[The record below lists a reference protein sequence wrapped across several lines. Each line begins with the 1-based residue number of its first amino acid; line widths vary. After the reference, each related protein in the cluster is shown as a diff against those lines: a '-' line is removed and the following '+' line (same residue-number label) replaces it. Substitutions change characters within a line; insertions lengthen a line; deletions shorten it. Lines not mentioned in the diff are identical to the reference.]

1 MNIIEYRIYSEVY
14 EQGIDIQKYLEKS
27 NVNVNVKIIST
38 VQSKFKKD
46 ANRDSIISK
55 YMNLKKFDA
64 LISILVNEKNE
75 IKEYPITIVEYS
87 TALPTDDHI
96 LQRFDGIYWAS
107 ILKIPYIRISPKKI
121 NNTNHGGGSK
131 LTLGHELYVSYSMK
145 AIYNHFEWSTIENS
159 DYIDVN
165 KERISCPPELENLKS
180 YFFELINCIQI
191 EKSYS
196 SFYENFFNKYYTKH
210 EPSFDKNSNLI
221 SSTRLNF
228 SDDKKYLRLKFNR
241 FGHAMD
247 PERGMLSFFYASLN
261 GNVGIEFQIQREI
274 DSERGSYSSLF
285 DDTSNKEILLEFIHE
300 KNNKLVLN
308 DYLYIFKTA
317 TCTENLFK
325 NIKLSQNIARINDDD
340 LKYFLLNSNNQTIKT
355 LLLFAKDII
364 LTDLNRNEIV
374 KITWNN
380 ELVGDTISNNTLSF
394 NNKPLDLQILKNSLI
409 TEDIVTYIVQYL
421 FRKSNLN
428 IIAVSYPGAQG
439 DRCILSKSGRK
450 TKRTYIDVIAIEN
463 NNSIILNE
471 AKKSLKNCA
480 NDVKKLMEFISK
492 NSNVEQLIK
501 LVEKISQIQLNS
513 NNNIY
518 SGISGNGNK
527 IDYTSLDYYIAI
539 NIDDNSEYLI
549 WTIYLS
555 NIELYSTFKNLAT
568 NDKLQGKINIHKNLE
583 IYFVK

>member
-340 LKYFLLNSNNQTIKT
+340 LKYFLLNSNNQTVKT

-380 ELVGDTISNNTLSF
+380 ELVGDTIFNNTLSF